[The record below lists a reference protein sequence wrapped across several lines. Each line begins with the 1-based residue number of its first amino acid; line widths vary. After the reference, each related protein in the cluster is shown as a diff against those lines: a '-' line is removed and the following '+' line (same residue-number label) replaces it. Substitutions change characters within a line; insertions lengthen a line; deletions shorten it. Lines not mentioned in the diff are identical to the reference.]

1 MDAYITGYDEPTSTE
16 AAMHREASAAGRI
29 RPDNTVTTLD
39 KKQGRHFCRPYAYC
53 LLVFDAVY
61 CRGSSGVCGR
71 SGSTE
76 TASDAVISSYRL
88 LSRRLMPPSPLP
100 EVPELVRSM
109 SPHIAMSQSVRFAHW
124 ASASVSSLAED
135 PTTVLFSRDIYVHSV
150 SDIPE
155 TVSSV
160 SVAGASDPLFSSL
173 LQEARTIMPARAKT
187 VGMKCF
193 SLIIGCV

>member
-1 MDAYITGYDEPTSTE
+1 
-16 AAMHREASAAGRI
+16 MHREASAAGRI

-109 SPHIAMSQSVRFAHW
+109 SPHIAMSQSVLPIGHRLRYHFW
-124 ASASVSSLAED
+124 PKIQPQYCSREIYTSIPYRISPKRSVRYRLQVRLIHCFHRCCRR
-135 PTTVLFSRDIYVHSV
+135 PGLLCLPGRRLSV
-150 SDIPE
+150 
-155 TVSSV
+155 
-160 SVAGASDPLFSSL
+160 
-173 LQEARTIMPARAKT
+173 
-187 VGMKCF
+187 
-193 SLIIGCV
+193 